1 MPRFRDLPK
10 IHPPTVGN
18 NPYQPIEELQKD
30 YLNLSP
36 QELKGSLEGMNEKW
50 DKVIQQIE
58 EVKKIRDAIFIKC
71 KEIIRIIDETKSY
84 SLIIDEHEKNKNE

>member
-18 NPYQPIEELQKD
+18 NPYQPIEELQREH
-30 YLNLSP
+30 LNLSP
-36 QELKGSLEGMNEKW
+36 QELKGSLEDMNEKW

-84 SLIIDEHEKNKNE
+84 FLIIDEHEKNKNE